1 MIPISEI
8 PNLDDGDC
16 VPIIE
21 GTLKQV
27 NPVETKESKDK
38 VDAAGNPKKYRTQW
52 FIVESLS
59 GSILVSTFNEAMFVP
74 ETDAGK
80 EIKLCAQKVNGVYK
94 GLEKTSYVKADGKTS
109 TSVQAGNGCIRTIKQ
124 PKSTNPMPET
134 KPEPPK
140 ECPLPDITN
149 HLRTRQAYQ
158 DALPPAQDSY
168 QKLAK
173 LHAYAFLCISE
184 AYRVT
189 HMVSSP
195 EAMSAAATGILIQHH
210 YEAPKKIAPS
220 TKAPALDHA
229 KDGDVETPPTKP
241 APVPL
246 KEPEP
251 KKQALTT
258 EQLAT
263 KVIGGIKITTEML
276 EGVNLEAVFDMCYA
290 DASAE
295 HGTDALNQAFDEIKA
310 KVKQESK
317 LYPSILMRWDDF
329 TKKAAGFKAASKP
342 MDFCMDESGIPF

>member
-124 PKSTNPMPET
+124 PKSETTPIMPDKPKPET
-134 KPEPPK
+134 SPARGETPPE
-140 ECPLPDITN
+140 
-149 HLRTRQAYQ
+149 RTSPCANPQPATDTYQ
-158 DALPPAQDSY
+158 RMAR
-168 QKLAK
+168 
-173 LHAYAFLCISE
+173 LHAYAFTCLNE
-184 AYRVT
+184 A
-189 HMVSSP
+189 HELAGWKSSP

-229 KDGDVETPPTKP
+229 KDGDVEKAPAKP
-241 APVPL
+241 AAVPL
-246 KEPEP
+246 KEPTGKREP
-251 KKQALTT
+251 LTT

-263 KVIGGIKITTEML
+263 KVIGGIKVTAEML
-276 EGVNLEAVFDMCYA
+276 EGVNLEAVFDMCYT
-290 DASAE
+290 DATHE
-295 HGTDALNQAFDEIKA
+295 HGADALNQAFDEIKA
-310 KVKQESK
+310 KVKTEAK

-329 TKKAAGFKAASKP
+329 TKKAAGFKAAKEV
-342 MDFCMDESGIPF
+342 MMEDDIPF